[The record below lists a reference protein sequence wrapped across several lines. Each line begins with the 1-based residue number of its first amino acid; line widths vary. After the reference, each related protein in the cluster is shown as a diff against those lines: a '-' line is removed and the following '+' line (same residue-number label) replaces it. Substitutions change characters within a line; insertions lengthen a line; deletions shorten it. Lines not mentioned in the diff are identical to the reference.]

1 LGCVAA
7 CGRGSSLTCALLL
20 MLVVALA
27 LSLTLPRRYQ
37 QLGRDFDLEKPL
49 TSILP
54 QDGWTVVM
62 NAGLFAHCI
71 LAYQIDLNVW
81 THLIIHLSAPALNTR
96 ALALPAARALNLCA
110 HLVIYLS
117 APALN
122 TRAPAAPAPALHF
135 LALCWALQAAP
146 MLQARLGHA
155 PVCIA
160 ERAWVQTCAGRQG
173 RAQPVFKSVSVAVG
187 EDLRRG
193 AAPGK
198 DWASSTVAPSSAGR
212 AGRSGRAAR
221 AGAARGR
228 P

>member
-1 LGCVAA
+1 MLGCVAA
-7 CGRGSSLTCALLL
+7 CALLL